1 MKRTVD
7 SFEKINEKN
16 VVTNENTSHVD
27 MDLIFVLDKSGS
39 MSDSVEDTIGGF
51 NSFIRRERVKNPNT
65 RVTLVLFNDEYEI
78 LYTRKPIADVEALT
92 GEEYFACGCTA
103 LLDAVGHT
111 IVSFDKEVNN
121 KVLFVITT
129 DGLENASE
137 KYSRADVKNLIKNHD
152 WEFLFI
158 GADIDSYA
166 EASSIGIERERS
178 ANYEKCAAGFGALFD
193 SVSSFK
199 ESYEECEEDEEVGDD
214 WKKGLF

>member
-1 MKRTVD
+1 MKTVN

-16 VVTNENTSHVD
+16 AVANENTSHVD

-78 LYTRKPIADVEALT
+78 LYTRKPITDVEALT
-92 GEEYFACGCTA
+92 SEEYFACGCTA

-137 KYSRADVKNLIKNHD
+137 KYSRDDVKNLIKNHD

-158 GADIDSYA
+158 GEDIDSYA

-178 ANYEKCAAGFGALFD
+178 ANYEKCSAGIGILFD

-199 ESYEECEEDEEVGDD
+199 ESYEECEDDKKVGDD
-214 WKKGLF
+214 WKNMLF

>member
-92 GEEYFACGCTA
+92 SEEYFACGCTA

-129 DGLENASE
+129 DGL
-137 KYSRADVKNLIKNHD
+137 
-152 WEFLFI
+152 
-158 GADIDSYA
+158 
-166 EASSIGIERERS
+166 
-178 ANYEKCAAGFGALFD
+178 
-193 SVSSFK
+193 
-199 ESYEECEEDEEVGDD
+199 
-214 WKKGLF
+214 